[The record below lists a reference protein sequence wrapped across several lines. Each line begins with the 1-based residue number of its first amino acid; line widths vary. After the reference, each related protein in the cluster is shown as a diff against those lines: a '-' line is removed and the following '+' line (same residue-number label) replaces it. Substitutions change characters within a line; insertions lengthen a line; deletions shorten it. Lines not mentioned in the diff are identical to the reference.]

1 MQQSSPLIARP
12 LIVYGVL
19 RVGRRGSSKPKPT
32 RACFLSLLPDY
43 GGNPGIRQ
51 LIISLR
57 DLGTD
62 IISGTHARSRL
73 TETGELCFWQRNNGN
88 NNKGQVGGIVKFIN
102 KMNSC
107 HNNHKVSCRSFP
119 SCK

>member
-1 MQQSSPLIARP
+1 M
-12 LIVYGVL
+12 YGVL
-19 RVGRRGSSKPKPT
+19 RVGLRGSSKPKPT

-62 IISGTHARSRL
+62 IISEAHARSKL
-73 TETGELCFWQRNNGN
+73 TETGKLWFWQRNKAN
-88 NNKGQVGGIVKFIN
+88 NNNGQAVGFDNWKDTFDGLNTN
-102 KMNSC
+102 KTFLTMVTTSGRNEY
-107 HNNHKVSCRSFP
+107 
-119 SCK
+119 